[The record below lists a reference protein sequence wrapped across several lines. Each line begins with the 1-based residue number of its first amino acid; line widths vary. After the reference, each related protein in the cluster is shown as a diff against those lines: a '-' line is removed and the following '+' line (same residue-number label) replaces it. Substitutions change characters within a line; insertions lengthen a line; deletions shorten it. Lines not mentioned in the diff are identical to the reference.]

1 MANYYTRTLDFL
13 NIERP
18 KCKCCG
24 EDIIYDNTDVTNYD
38 GNLKIKGKSYQTTKV
53 VDGITY
59 TLKVCQKCLL
69 KHYPDIKNLSRIFNV
84 MGEPT
89 KFAFEIPDDV
99 YYNKRNNYAITLK
112 NLIKKYGEE
121 EGNKRWEDYCKKQSE
136 TNTFEYKKKV
146 YGWTEEEFKE
156 YNKSRA
162 VTLKNLIKK
171 YGEEE
176 GNKRWNNYIEQ
187 QKLTK
192 SWEYMVEHFGEK
204 RAREIN
210 KMKAITLEG
219 LIKKYGEE
227 EGNKRWFDFL
237 TNRSKGVSKISQQLF
252 KELDKYIG
260 KNHITYFDSKNSE
273 YFISSKDQ
281 IYYLDYYIKDLNI
294 CIEYNGGCFHG
305 DKRIYEDNE
314 YCNPF
319 DKSLTAKEL
328 REKDK
333 ERYEYLYKNYGIQTF
348 VIWELDYNP
357 KDFDYINYIKNT
369 LKIDIN
375 D

>member
-1 MANYYTRTLDFL
+1 MVNYYTKTLDFL

-24 EDIIYDNTDVTNYD
+24 EDIIYDNTDITNHK
-38 GNLKIKGKSYQTTKV
+38 GNLKIKGKSYQTVKV
-53 VDGITY
+53 IDGITY

-69 KHYPDIKNLSRIFNV
+69 KHYPNIKNLSRIFNV

-89 KFAFEIPDDV
+89 KFAFEIPDNI
-99 YYNKRNNYAITLK
+99 YYNKRNNYALTKEKMI
-112 NLIKKYGEE
+112 NKYGEE
-121 EGNKRWEDYCKKQSE
+121 EGNKRWEKYCKRQSE
-136 TNTFEYKKKV
+136 TNTFEYKQKT
-146 YGWTEEEFKE
+146 YGWTEEEFKKF
-156 YNKSRA
+156 NKSRA

-176 GNKRWNNYIEQ
+176 GNKKW
-187 QKLTK
+187 
-192 SWEYMVEHFGEK
+192 M
-204 RAREIN
+204 
-210 KMKAITLEG
+210 
-219 LIKKYGEE
+219 
-227 EGNKRWFDFL
+227 DFL
-237 TNRSKGVSKISQQLF
+237 INRSKGVSEISQRLF
-252 KELDKYIG
+252 KELDNYLGKKYTTYYHD
-260 KNHITYFDSKNSE
+260 KNNE
-273 YFISSKDQ
+273 YFIHGKEQ
-281 IYYLDYYIKDLNI
+281 IYYMDYYIKELNI

-305 DKRIYEDNE
+305 DERIYEDNE

-333 ERYEYLYKNYGIQTF
+333 ERYEYLYKNHGIKTF

-357 KDFDYINYIKNT
+357 NDFDYINYIKNT

>member
-1 MANYYTRTLDFL
+1 MTNYYTRTLDFL

-24 EDIIYDNTDVTNYD
+24 EDIIYDNTDVTNYN
-38 GNLKIKGKSYQTTKV
+38 GNLKIKGKSYQTVKV
-53 VDGITY
+53 IDGITY

-69 KHYPDIKNLSRIFNV
+69 KHYPNVKNLSRIFNV

-99 YYNKRNNYAITLK
+99 YYNKRNNYAMTKEKMID
-112 NLIKKYGEE
+112 KYGEE
-121 EGNKRWEDYCKKQSE
+121 EGNKRWEKYCKRQSE
-136 TNTFEYKKKV
+136 TNTFEYKQKT
-146 YGWTEEEFKE
+146 YGWTEEEFKNF
-156 YNKSRA
+156 NKSRA
-162 VTLKNLIKK
+162 VTLKNLVKK

-176 GNKRWNNYIEQ
+176 GNKRWNDYVEQ

-204 RAREIN
+204 HAREIN
-210 KMKAITLEG
+210 KSKAITLEG

-227 EGNKRWFDFL
+227 EGNKKWMDFL
-237 TNRSKGVSKISQQLF
+237 INRSKGVSEISQRLF
-252 KELDKYIG
+252 KELDNYLG
-260 KNHITYFDSKNSE
+260 KNYTTYYHDKNNE
-273 YFISSKDQ
+273 YFMHGKEQ
-281 IYYLDYYIKDLNI
+281 IYYLDYYIKELNI

-305 DKRIYEDNE
+305 DERIYEDNE

-333 ERYEYLYKNYGIQTF
+333 ERYEYLYKNYGIKTF

-357 KDFDYINYIKNT
+357 NDFDYINYIKNT
-369 LKIDIN
+369 LKIEI
-375 D
+375 

>member
-1 MANYYTRTLDFL
+1 MTNYYTRTLDFL

-53 VDGITY
+53 IDGITY

-99 YYNKRNNYAITLK
+99 YNEKRNNYAMTKKKMID
-112 NLIKKYGEE
+112 KYGEE
-121 EGNKRWEDYCKKQSE
+121 EGNRRWEEYCKRQSE
-136 TNTFEYKKKV
+136 TNTFEYKQKT
-146 YGWTEEEFKE
+146 YGWTEEDFKKF
-156 YNKSRA
+156 NKSRA

-227 EGNKRWFDFL
+227 EGNKRWKNFL
-237 TNRSKGVSKISQQLF
+237 INRSKGVSEISQILF
-252 KELDKYIG
+252 KNLDKYIG
-260 KNHITYFDSKNSE
+260 KNHITYYHDKNSE
-273 YFISSKDQ
+273 YFVHGEDQ
-281 IYYLDYYIKDLNI
+281 IYYMDYFIKDLNI

-305 DKRIYEDNE
+305 DERIYEDNE

-333 ERYEYLYKNYGIQTF
+333 ERYEYLYKNYGIKTF

-357 KDFDYINYIKNT
+357 NDFDYINYIKNT